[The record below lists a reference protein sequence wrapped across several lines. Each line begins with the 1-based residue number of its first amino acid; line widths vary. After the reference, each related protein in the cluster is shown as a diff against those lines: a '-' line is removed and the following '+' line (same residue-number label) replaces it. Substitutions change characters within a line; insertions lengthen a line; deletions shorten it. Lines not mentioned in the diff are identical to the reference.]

1 MRYRDFSPK
10 PINQINPAL
19 DRAGKLREAAM
30 NPAAYADSMTAA
42 AQRGVLV
49 GFEFEVYVPA
59 QTITSQRQQAN
70 LTRSGI
76 SLFWT
81 VVKLAADELD
91 LDIAGFGQ
99 LFRQRRPLRA
109 LGVTVDNIEEYVKT
123 EQDRHIGNIKKYF
136 AQLSEP
142 TRRRIIKRWNDSL
155 VGRPA
160 TQRLF
165 LDWLRGNVAKIRD
178 ENMNWR
184 DADFQ
189 LITDMFTEERDLYLT
204 SEQDIIASLLER
216 LSRSR
221 RLGQQPFEQSFEWDD
236 AALAERYRDLATE
249 IENDSD
255 DTYDDD
261 ADAQYSRAVPVL
273 EPAVAKT
280 MGARVNVF
288 RSRHQSRKNLTDW
301 YIEPD
306 GSLTEPNSSY
316 DGAAEIVSPPVP
328 VQQAMSDLKKFYGMA
343 RELDLY
349 TNETTGLHINVS
361 IPGDLDILKLAVFV
375 GDDYVLK
382 AFDREDSEYAES
394 VLRDLQR
401 GADHKDMLRRRGG
414 RTELDFRALKKLAQ
428 DSTASHFAS
437 ISDNGNYIS
446 FRHSGGDYLN
456 DSEAIINVMGRFV
469 RAMVIAAD
477 PQAYRSE
484 YLKKLTALVARPAQ
498 ANVKVSPKDIL
509 SMRQQGVPVLD
520 IYAWHLVW
528 MPNNRLMLDS
538 ILVATQSF
546 KLARQDFRVQRL
558 RTPQPSVAQKFTDL
572 PPDRTRQWDRFA
584 HFRLIPQTLR
594 AAIVMQQPAFLQAV
608 AQAWKDPDKRAILIE
623 PARVPITDASVSG
636 VAKDISDH
644 VGQTARS
651 N

>member
-1 MRYRDFSPK
+1 MRYRDFGPDH
-10 PINQINPAL
+10 INQINPAL
-19 DRAGKLREAAM
+19 DRAGKLREVAM
-30 NPAAYADSMTAA
+30 NPAAYADSMTAG

-59 QTITSQRQQAN
+59 QIIANQLQQAN
-70 LTRSGI
+70 LARSGI

-81 VVKLAADELD
+81 VAKLADDELD
-91 LDIAGFGQ
+91 LDIAAFNQ

-109 LGVTVDNIEEYVKT
+109 AGMTIANIEEYVKT
-123 EQDRHIGNIKKYF
+123 EQDRHINNIKKYF
-136 AQLSEP
+136 SQLSEP
-142 TRRRIIKRWNDSL
+142 TRRRIIKRWNEFL
-155 VGRPA
+155 VGEPDPP

-178 ENMNWR
+178 ENMDR
-184 DADFQ
+184 KDTDFR
-189 LITDMFTEERDLYLT
+189 LITDMFAEERDLYLT
-204 SEQDIIASLLER
+204 RERDIIASLLRR
-216 LSRSR
+216 LSQSR
-221 RLGQQPFEQSFEWDD
+221 RLGQERFEQSFEWDD

-249 IENDSD
+249 IENNSD
-255 DTYDDD
+255 DDPDE
-261 ADAQYSRAVPVL
+261 QYGRAVPVL

-288 RSRHQSRKNLTDW
+288 RSRHQSPKNLTDW

-306 GSLTEPNSSY
+306 GSLTEPESY
-316 DGAAEIVSPPVP
+316 EDGAAEIVSPPLP

-361 IPGDLDILKLAVFV
+361 IPGDLDILKLAVFL

-382 AFDREDSEYAES
+382 SFGREDSEFAQS
-394 VLRDLQR
+394 VMQDLQR
-401 GADHKDMLRRRGG
+401 GADRKAMLSKRQG

-428 DSTASHFAS
+428 DSTESHFAS
-437 ISDNGNYIS
+437 ISNNGNYIS

-484 YLKKLTALVARPAQ
+484 YLKKLTALVARPAK
-498 ANVKVSPKDIL
+498 ADVKVSPKDIL

-520 IYAWHLVW
+520 IYAWHLVF
-528 MPNNRLMLDS
+528 MPRDRDMLDS
-538 ILVATQSF
+538 ILVATRSF
-546 KLARQDFRVQRL
+546 RLSRQDFRVQQL

-572 PPDRTRQWDRFA
+572 PPDRTRQWDLFA
-584 HFRLIPQTLR
+584 HFRMIPQTLR
-594 AAIVMQQPAFLQAV
+594 AAIVMQQPAFLQAA
-608 AQAWKDPDKRAILIE
+608 AQAWKDADKQAIVIE
-623 PARVPITDASVSG
+623 PARVPITDTSVSG

-644 VGQTARS
+644 IGQTARS